1 MLLRGRNQA
10 LVNENRHLKV
20 DSDKYKVFRN
30 DLDALLDRV
39 GEYVVHMDKDENVQ
53 KATEKNVTDFD
64 RARSSLIT
72 LVTQLCDVGNKYR
85 EQLGM

>member
-1 MLLRGRNQA
+1 MLLRSRNQD
-10 LVNENRHLKV
+10 LVNENKNLKV
-20 DSDKYKVFRN
+20 DSKNYKAFRN
-30 DLDALLDRV
+30 NLDALLDRV

-53 KATEKNVTDFD
+53 KATEKHVTDFD

>member
-1 MLLRGRNQA
+1 MLLRSRNQD
-10 LVNENRHLKV
+10 LVNENKHLKV
-20 DSDKYKVFRN
+20 EKQNYKNFRN
-30 DLDALLDRV
+30 NLDSLLDRV

-53 KATEKNVTDFD
+53 KATEEHVTDFD